1 MQPGMYAGTN
11 QSLQRQGEASPP
23 VMSAPPQ
30 EVAAAPQTVHD
41 PTLPPGWEAKQD
53 QFGKIYYVDHNSQ
66 RSQWEHPN
74 NVAIQTTTTAV
85 SNVKQETC
93 GHTPQTCGYI
103 LLAVESFYIT
113 IMIILGAVAGGSGWI
128 SMAII
133 QAAWVIIVV
142 AAIHGENACCIGCV
156 GTMNIIVAV
165 AWGFYAFI
173 LFLIVAIIDS
183 AADSEDVC
191 NSCITILYLI
201 VAGMAILSIFKCV
214 TAGYWFRI
222 ASTIN
227 GQTVVHSTV
236 TTTTYSGPPAVG
248 HA

>member
-1 MQPGMYAGTN
+1 MQPGSYEGSN
-11 QSLQRQGEASPP
+11 PSVQRQGEASPP
-23 VMSAPPQ
+23 VASAPSQ
-30 EVAAAPQTVHD
+30 VAPQTVHD

-53 QFGKIYYVDHNSQ
+53 QSGKVYYVDHNSQ

-85 SNVKQETC
+85 ENVQVETC
-93 GHTPQTCGYI
+93 GHSPQTCGYI
-103 LLAVESFYIT
+103 LLAVESTCII
-113 IMIILGAVAGGSGWI
+113 IMIILGAVAGGSSWV

-133 QAAWVIIVV
+133 QAVWVVIVV
-142 AAIHGENACCIGCV
+142 AAIQGENACCLGCIG
-156 GTMNIIVAV
+156 TLNIIVAV

-173 LFLIVAIIDS
+173 LLIIVAIIDD
-183 AADSEDVC
+183 AVDSEDTC
-191 NSCITILYLI
+191 NGCITLLYLI
-201 VAGMAILSIFKCV
+201 VVGMFILSIFKCI

-227 GQTVVHSTV
+227 GQTIVHSTV
-236 TTTTYSGPPAVG
+236 TTTTYTGPPAVG